1 MSYQSE
7 QQLENNLVAQLTG
20 QALEFVKIGDVQT
33 LRANLQTQLSKL
45 NNIAISENEL
55 KQIRNALAKGNVF
68 DKAKLL
74 RDRISITRDDGSSA
88 YIRFLA
94 DNPQENHFQVT
105 NQVTVEGRYKNR
117 YDVTILVNGLPL
129 IQIELKRRGLELK
142 EAFNQVN
149 RYQRHSYW
157 AEDGLFQYV
166 QIFVIS
172 NGVNTKYYANFPSN
186 RKPSFKQTFYWADV
200 DNERYA
206 KLEEFAAQFLTPKHI
221 TDMVCK
227 YLVIN
232 ETDRMLMVM
241 RPYQIYATE
250 AIIARVAERS
260 ALKALG
266 KDTSKLNGYIW
277 HTTGS
282 GKTLT
287 SFKTAQL
294 LTKDPNIDRVV
305 FVVDR
310 KDLDYQTAKEFNN
323 FKKGCVDGTD
333 KTHVLVRQFLGKEV
347 YYVEEDGVRKS
358 ATLDN
363 GGKLNEL
370 RDEKLIVTTI
380 QKLNHAISRQR
391 HSVQMERV
399 RDQNVVFIFD
409 ECHRSQ
415 FGDTHHRISEFFTN
429 HQMFGFTGTPIMAKN
444 AISKSGRKYTTT
456 DLFHKPLHK
465 YTIVDAIKDENV
477 LRFIVEYV
485 GRYRK
490 KGSAN
495 EVDIEVENIDIKELM
510 ESDKRLEKI
519 TDYIIA
525 QHGHKTHSKAFTGMF
540 CVSSVPALIKYYELF
555 AKKKAEGLHD
565 LRIATIFSY
574 TDNEEDPDADGV
586 FDFDEAASEMLQVAE
601 AQPQHTHSRDKLER
615 FIGDYN
621 AMFGCNYT
629 TKDSESYYNYY
640 NDISKKVRERKID
653 LLLVVNM
660 FLTGFDSKTLNTLY
674 VDKNL
679 KYHGLIQAYSR
690 TNRILN
696 EQKSQGNIV
705 CFRNLKER
713 TDEALA
719 LFSNKDAKDTVIM
732 PPYEEFVRLFNEALD
747 KLKTIAPDVDSVD
760 ELADETAELEFVK
773 AFRELMRLRNVL
785 STFADFDFDD
795 LGIEEQEFEDYK
807 SKYLDLY
814 DKVKTETGGEK
825 ASILEEVDF
834 ELELLAMDVINVAY
848 ILTLLAKLKET
859 ENEEQYQYQY
869 KALMQAIGG
878 DPTLRSKQELI
889 DKFIKENLPVVKNA
903 EDVGEAFTAYWEVQK
918 VQAIKQL
925 ASEEDLDEQ
934 AVINVIER
942 IEYTN
947 QEPLREDVVRTMR
960 KPPSVLQRRT
970 VIPRIADKL
979 KQFVNTFYKGMQ

>member
-1 MSYQSE
+1 M
-7 QQLENNLVAQLTG
+7 
-20 QALEFVKIGDVQT
+20 
-33 LRANLQTQLSKL
+33 KL
-45 NNIAISENEL
+45 YSLLIA
-55 KQIRNALAKGNVF
+55 K
-68 DKAKLL
+68 
-74 RDRISITRDDGSSA
+74 
-88 YIRFLA
+88 
-94 DNPQENHFQVT
+94 HF
-105 NQVTVEGRYKNR
+105 
-117 YDVTILVNGLPL
+117 
-129 IQIELKRRGLELK
+129 
-142 EAFNQVN
+142 
-149 RYQRHSYW
+149 
-157 AEDGLFQYV
+157 
-166 QIFVIS
+166 
-172 NGVNTKYYANFPSN
+172 
-186 RKPSFKQTFYWADV
+186 
-200 DNERYA
+200 
-206 KLEEFAAQFLTPKHI
+206 
-221 TDMVCK
+221 
-227 YLVIN
+227 
-232 ETDRMLMVM
+232 
-241 RPYQIYATE
+241 RPYKT
-250 AIIARVAERS
+250 
-260 ALKALG
+260 
-266 KDTSKLNGYIW
+266 TS
-277 HTTGS
+277 S
-282 GKTLT
+282 G
-287 SFKTAQL
+287 
-294 LTKDPNIDRVV
+294 
-305 FVVDR
+305 
-310 KDLDYQTAKEFNN
+310 
-323 FKKGCVDGTD
+323 
-333 KTHVLVRQFLGKEV
+333 
-347 YYVEEDGVRKS
+347 
-358 ATLDN
+358 
-363 GGKLNEL
+363 
-370 RDEKLIVTTI
+370 
-380 QKLNHAISRQR
+380 
-391 HSVQMERV
+391 
-399 RDQNVVFIFD
+399 
-409 ECHRSQ
+409 
-415 FGDTHHRISEFFTN
+415 
-429 HQMFGFTGTPIMAKN
+429 
-444 AISKSGRKYTTT
+444 KYTTT

-485 GRYRK
+485 GRYRNK
-490 KGSAN
+490 DSAN

-525 QHGHKTHSKAFTGMF
+525 QHSHKTHAKAFTGMF

-586 FDFDEAASEMLQVAE
+586 FDFAEAAEPELLQVAE
-601 AQPQHTHSRDKLER
+601 AQPQYTHSRDKLER

-705 CFRNLKER
+705 CFRNLKQR

-760 ELADETAELEFVK
+760 DLTDENAELEFVK
-773 AFRELMRLRNVL
+773 AFRELIRLRNIL
-785 STFADFDFDD
+785 STFADFDFADV
-795 LGIEEQEFEDYK
+795 GIAEQDFEDYK

-814 DKVKTETGGEK
+814 DKVKTETRGEK

-834 ELELLAMDVINVAY
+834 ELELLAMDVVNVAY
-848 ILTLLAKLKET
+848 ILSLLAKLKDA

-889 DKFIKENLPVVKNA
+889 DKFIKENLPTVKDA
-903 EDVGEAFTAYWEVQK
+903 EDVGEAFNAYWEVQK

-925 ASEEDLDEQ
+925 ADEEDLDEQ
-934 AVINVIER
+934 AVINVIEC

-970 VIPRIADKL
+970 VIPRIADKF